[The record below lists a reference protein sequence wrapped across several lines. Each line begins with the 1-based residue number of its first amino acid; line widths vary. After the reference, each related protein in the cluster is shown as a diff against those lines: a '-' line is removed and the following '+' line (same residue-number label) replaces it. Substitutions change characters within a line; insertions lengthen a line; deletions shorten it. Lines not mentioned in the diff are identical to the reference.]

1 MPLLGRRRPLSR
13 AAMVGGAGYAVGKHR
28 ARKEEEQAEQDATYG
43 QDPEPRRACCA
54 ERRQR

>member
-28 ARKEEEQAEQDATYG
+28 ARKEERTGRAGRDVRTG
-43 QDPEPRRACCA
+43 PRT
-54 ERRQR
+54 